1 MKEKKQM
8 GLNIGSASI
17 IMLFSVLCL
26 TVLASLSM
34 LSANSQWKL
43 ANRSADAVSKYYAAD
58 TTASQVYNR
67 IRQGDTTDVNFYE
80 DEEGNT
86 YLSYEVPIDSNQTL
100 SVVLLDSDGPDGEP
114 PVIVEWKAVDSGN
127 WNPDTALDV
136 WDGN

>member
-1 MKEKKQM
+1 MREKKQM

-34 LSANSQWKL
+34 LSANSQWRL
-43 ANRSADAVSKYYAAD
+43 ANRSAAAVSAYYAAD
-58 TTASQVYNR
+58 TQAARIYNS
-67 IRQGDTTDVNFYE
+67 ISTGGAGADVNRYE
-80 DEEGNT
+80 DENGDT
-86 YLSYEVPIDSNQTL
+86 YASYEVPIDDNQTL
-100 SVVLLDSDGPDGEP
+100 A
-114 PVIVEWKAVDSGN
+114 VIVRLSGADGGPPAILQWKAVDSGN